1 MSESADNLNQQLSA
15 FQKIWMDT
23 FTRLMQTAFA
33 SPPDAAP
40 PELLRQ
46 MRSGIFQALAQS
58 WDEYLR
64 SPQFAEGMK
73 QWMDSAIYYRKM
85 TNDLLT
91 RAHHETQDV
100 ARQDIDSV
108 LLAVRHLEKRLLDR
122 MEELSARIDEVKA
135 KSQKERSTAPT
146 ARQRKPAAS
155 SNGITAANSP
165 KTSPGLK
172 KNRRP
177 AAKPQA

>member
-1 MSESADNLNQQLSA
+1 MSEDADNLNQQTSA
-15 FQKIWMDT
+15 FQKIWSDT
-23 FTRLMQTAFA
+23 LTRLMQTAFA
-33 SPPDAAP
+33 SPPEAAP

-46 MRSGIFQALAQS
+46 MRSSIFQALAKS

-73 QWMDSAIYYRKM
+73 QWMDSAIHYRKM

-100 ARQDIDSV
+100 ARQDVDSV

-122 MEELSARIDEVKA
+122 IEELSARIDKVQA
-135 KSQKERSTAPT
+135 NGSAQN
-146 ARQRKPAAS
+146 ARRGPGASPRKRAAS
-155 SNGITAANSP
+155 
-165 KTSPGLK
+165 
-172 KNRRP
+172 KNRPRTP
-177 AAKPQA
+177 ASPEARGRKSVPVSKPET